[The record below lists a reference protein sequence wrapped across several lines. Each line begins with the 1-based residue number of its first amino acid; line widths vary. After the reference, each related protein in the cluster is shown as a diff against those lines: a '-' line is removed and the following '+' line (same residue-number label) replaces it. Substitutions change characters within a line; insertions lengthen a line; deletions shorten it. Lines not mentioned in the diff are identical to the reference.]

1 MIRRVGWVAIA
12 AIAMLVSACGSSAP
26 QGSMKE
32 VQRAKAGGLELVLL
46 SPSDALSQG
55 KGFAIL
61 EFHDGSGSLVDVG
74 TVKVAAT
81 MPMAG
86 MSPMIGGTDVKP
98 TPAPGRYEVATDFSM
113 AGTWNLAVEW
123 DGPKGRGAARMV
135 GTVR

>member
-1 MIRRVGWVAIA
+1 MVRRVGWGAIA
-12 AIAMLVSACGSSAP
+12 AIAMLASACGSSAP
-26 QGSMKE
+26 QGSKKE
-32 VQRAKAGGLELVLL
+32 LQRTKAGGLELVLL

-86 MSPMIGGTDVKP
+86 MSPMIGGSEVKP
-98 TPAPGRYEVATDFSM
+98 TPAPGRYEIVTDFGM
-113 AGTWNLAVEW
+113 AGTWQLAVDW
-123 DGPKGRGAARMV
+123 DGPKGHGSARMP